1 MKVSACF
8 AKNWLHAIAF
18 SNIVICLYANNRSGK
33 DLARGNNTNLSVEEQ
48 KQSWLAMYTY
58 NSVEGEYFD
67 DNPSSYLGI
76 Y

>member
-1 MKVSACF
+1 M
-8 AKNWLHAIAF
+8 AF
-18 SNIVICLYANNRSGK
+18 INYNCVPVCLV
-33 DLARGNNTNLSVEEQ
+33 SVEEQ

-67 DNPSSYLGI
+67 DNPSGYLGV